1 MSYSYDFF
9 MDINKQNSFVL
20 DSGLKEVLDN
30 LSKIVNNNYGLT
42 YYEKNYKNK
51 HRNSNGNRSGHKHN
65 INFNNNNNNQWRLKK
80 TIIKKKIDSDL
91 DKYKYEINSLLN
103 KLSKNNFDSISRKII
118 DYYKKDS
125 LTSEDLNN
133 LLTSFIDSI
142 FLKATMQPIYC
153 PFYVKFLHILD
164 TDYKILSLINRKCEN
179 YKEIFENSNRKK
191 EMSDYD
197 QFCQDNLDKVFKA
210 GYSQFIGELFN
221 NEMIQKDIIEDNID
235 FFTESLN
242 KNIDNSEFFE
252 NIIICLLNLI
262 TTTSENLDDYNFE
275 DLHDNISSIYKSY
288 KGSKRL
294 KFKLLD
300 LSEYIQKLS

>member
-9 MDINKQNSFVL
+9 MDINKKNSFTL
-20 DSGLKEVLDN
+20 GNELKEVLDN

-51 HRNSNGNRSGHKHN
+51 HRGGSRGGHKPT
-65 INFNNNNNNQWRLKK
+65 INFNNNNSQWRLKK
-80 TIIKKKIDSDL
+80 TVIKKKIDSDL

-103 KLSKNNFDSISRKII
+103 KLSKNNFDSISKKII
-118 DYYKKDS
+118 GYYKKEA
-125 LTSEDLNN
+125 LTSDDLNN

-153 PFYVKFLHILD
+153 PLYVKFLNILD
-164 TDYKILSLINRKCEN
+164 TDYKILSLINQKCEN
-179 YKEIFENSNRKK
+179 YKEIFENSNRTK

-221 NEMIQKDIIEDNID
+221 NHMIQKEIIEDNIE
-235 FFTESLN
+235 FFTESLT
-242 KNIDNSEFFE
+242 KNIDNMEFFE
-252 NIIICLLNLI
+252 NIIICLSNLI
-262 TTTSENLDDYNFE
+262 TTTSENLKEYNFK

-300 LSEYIQKLS
+300 LCEYIQKLC

>member
-9 MDINKQNSFVL
+9 MDINEKNTFEL
-20 DSGLKEVLDN
+20 DSSLKEVLDN

-51 HRNSNGNRSGHKHN
+51 HRKGNKHN
-65 INFNNNNNNQWRLKK
+65 INFNNHNNSSQWRLKK
-80 TIIKKKIDSDL
+80 TIIKKDINSDI

-103 KLSKNNFDSISRKII
+103 KLSKNNFDSISKKII
-118 DYYKKDS
+118 EYYQKDN
-125 LTSEDLNN
+125 LTKDDLNN

-153 PFYVKFLHILD
+153 PLYVKFLHILD
-164 TDYKILSLINRKCEN
+164 TDYKILSLINQKCEN
-179 YKEIFENSNRKK
+179 YKEIFENSNRTT

-221 NEMIQKDIIEDNID
+221 NNMIQKEIIADNID
-235 FFTESLN
+235 FFTNTLN
-242 KNIDNSEFFE
+242 KNIENTEIFE
-252 NIIICLLNLI
+252 NIIICVSNLI
-262 TTTSENLDDYNFE
+262 TTTSKNLEDYNFKE
-275 DLHDNISSIYKSY
+275 LYSSVNTIYKSY
-288 KGSKRL
+288 SKSKRL

-300 LSEYIQKLS
+300 LSEYIQKLF